1 METEIAPDT
10 EIAPLP
16 ATALSRIEFNRA
28 QYFVDLVDIPG
39 PRPDEATLLSA
50 SFWRRLGSRLYAGD
64 EITVR
69 RSPEPDLRLV
79 VVHAFPEGGV
89 EVARAEQ
96 AATPQ
101 EREHLVVCRVNATSR
116 ASYTVLTGIA
126 GQAVWRNNWSGS
138 SDLQSIVRQVLP
150 RFAKGA
156 VNMPELTVT
165 NLDQTAVRG
174 GGILSGPP
182 DDDLGALLPI
192 FRPAIQSHVLVPL
205 GHADQPDMWTALG
218 KHGGNLTP
226 GGKFREPLLVN
237 EILRF
242 FAAHEPKQTGQ
253 VELWREF
260 GNAHEARSELLVRPL
275 WRACDLLPEH
285 YPPLKPIVSAI
296 DPTVLDQKQTRD
308 ASRQAKQAYRE
319 MMASKGYRWSD
330 KTRSWKPPPKPE

>member
-1 METEIAPDT
+1 
-10 EIAPLP
+10 
-16 ATALSRIEFNRA
+16 
-28 QYFVDLVDIPG
+28 
-39 PRPDEATLLSA
+39 
-50 SFWRRLGSRLYAGD
+50 
-64 EITVR
+64 
-69 RSPEPDLRLV
+69 
-79 VVHAFPEGGV
+79 
-89 EVARAEQ
+89 
-96 AATPQ
+96 
-101 EREHLVVCRVNATSR
+101 
-116 ASYTVLTGIA
+116 
-126 GQAVWRNNWSGS
+126 
-138 SDLQSIVRQVLP
+138 
-150 RFAKGA
+150 
-156 VNMPELTVT
+156 
-165 NLDQTAVRG
+165 
-174 GGILSGPP
+174 
-182 DDDLGALLPI
+182 
-192 FRPAIQSHVLVPL
+192 
-205 GHADQPDMWTALG
+205 MWTALG